1 MRNKWKKTFLVLG
14 IWFLVVGVGLL
25 ALQWLYQENQLDVSF
40 SYDIEQQMYGTQ
52 DKQLYVQKAKAYASD
67 FCVSAHNIGLNGL
80 SFSQKSKVA
89 LFNLEE
95 TTVEFAHNIHEK
107 AYPASI
113 TKIMTAIIA
122 LKYGNL
128 EDMVTISKNAINLE
142 EGSMELGFRVGDEI
156 SLYELLHGLLIFSG
170 NDAAMAI
177 AEHIGGTTANF
188 VEMMNEE
195 AKLLGATNTH
205 FVNPSGLHD
214 ENHYTTA
221 YDIYL
226 MLEEALKYDVFV
238 KLIQLE
244 NYNLTFYRNGE
255 KIAKRIDATDQY
267 LTNQVT
273 PPKNVTVLGGKTG
286 TTSDAGSCLALV
298 SQNAYGE
305 VFISIVLKASTKTQ
319 LYDYMNQFLS
329 QINL

>member
-1 MRNKWKKTFLVLG
+1 MKNKWKKTLLLLG
-14 IWFLVVGVGLL
+14 ILLFVVGAGIFT
-25 ALQWLYQENQLDVSF
+25 LQLLYQKNKLDTTF
-40 SYDIEQQMYGTQ
+40 AYDVHKQMYGTQ
-52 DKQLYVQKAKAYASD
+52 DAQLYVQKADAYASEL
-67 FCVSAHNIGLNGL
+67 CVRANNLGLNGL
-80 SFSQKSKVA
+80 SFSQNVKAA

-95 TTVEFAHNIHEK
+95 TKVEFAHNMHEK

-113 TKIMTAIIA
+113 TKIMTAIVA

-128 EDMVTISKNAINLE
+128 DDMVTISKNALNLE
-142 EGSMELGFRVGDEI
+142 KGSMEIGFQAGDQI

-170 NDAAMAI
+170 NDAAVAI
-177 AEHIGGTTANF
+177 AEHIGGTTEQF
-188 VEMMNEE
+188 VAMMNAE
-195 AKLLGATNTH
+195 AREIGATNTN

-226 MLEEALKYDVFV
+226 MLETALQYDMFV
-238 KLIQLE
+238 KLMQLE
-244 NYNLTFYRNGE
+244 SYKLSYYRADE
-255 KIAKRIDATDQY
+255 LKTKQISATDQY

-305 VFISIVLKASTKTQ
+305 LFISIVLKASTKTQ
-319 LYDYMNQFLS
+319 LYDYMNQLLS

>member
-1 MRNKWKKTFLVLG
+1 MKDKWKKTLLLSGILLFLVG
-14 IWFLVVGVGLL
+14 AGLFS
-25 ALQWLYQENQLDVSF
+25 LQWLYKANKLDTTF
-40 SYDIEQQMYGTQ
+40 SYDVQNQMYGTQ
-52 DKQLYVQKAKAYASD
+52 DTQLYVQKADAYATD
-67 FCVSAHNIGLNGL
+67 LCVSANNIGLNGI
-80 SFSQKSKVA
+80 SFSQNVKAA

-95 TTVEFAHNIHEK
+95 TKVEFAHNMHEK

-128 EDMVTISKNAINLE
+128 DDMVTISKNAINLE
-142 EGSMELGFRVGDEI
+142 EGSMEIGFQVGDQI

-170 NDAAMAI
+170 NDAAVAI
-177 AEHIGGTTANF
+177 AEHIGGTTEHF
-188 VEMMNEE
+188 VEMMNAQARE
-195 AKLLGATNTH
+195 LGATNTN

-214 ENHYTTA
+214 DNHYTTA

-226 MLEEALKYDVFV
+226 MLEAALEYDVFV

-244 NYNLTFYRNGE
+244 NYNMSFLRGE
-255 KIAKRIDATDQY
+255 ETKTKRIYATDQY

-286 TTSDAGSCLALV
+286 TTSDAGSCLALI

-305 VFISIVLKASTKTQ
+305 LYISIVLKAATKSQ
-319 LYDYMNQFLS
+319 LYDYMNLLLA

>member
-1 MRNKWKKTFLVLG
+1 MKNKWKKTLLLLG
-14 IWFLVVGVGLL
+14 ILFLVVGAGLFS
-25 ALQWLYQENQLDVSF
+25 LQLIYKSNQLDVAF
-40 SYDIEQQMYGTQ
+40 SYNVQNQMYGTQ
-52 DKQLYVQKAKAYASD
+52 DAQLYVQKAEAYAAD
-67 FCVSAHNIGLNGL
+67 FCVSANNIGLNGL
-80 SFSQKSKVA
+80 SFSQNVKAA

-95 TTVEFAHNIHEK
+95 TRVEFAHNMHER

-113 TKIMTAIIA
+113 TKIMTAIVA

-128 EDMVTISKNAINLE
+128 DDMVTISRNAINLE
-142 EGSMELGFRVGDEI
+142 EGSMELGFHVGDQI

-170 NDAAMAI
+170 NDAAVAI

-188 VEMMNEE
+188 VEMMNAQ
-195 AKLLGATNTH
+195 AKELGATNTN
-205 FVNPSGLHD
+205 FMNPSGLHND
-214 ENHYTTA
+214 NHYTTV

-226 MLEEALKYDVFV
+226 MLEAALKYDVFV
-238 KLIQLE
+238 KLIQME
-244 NYNLTFYRNGE
+244 SYNISFFRNGE
-255 KIAKRIDATDQY
+255 KKTKQIYATDQY

-305 VFISIVLKASTKTQ
+305 LYISIVLKASTKTQ
-319 LYDYMNQFLS
+319 LYDYMNQLLT